1 MIRNILS
8 ISIALLVTVL
18 MAAINLFYPPLHS
31 WLFIVWSRIVLI
43 LLGVKLNVSGKE
55 HLPEKGPGVI
65 IINHE
70 SALDI
75 PIAVAGLQAPVRFM
89 AKRELFKVPIFGW
102 CLALCNHI
110 PIDRQNRKKA
120 IKSINKVSKKLI
132 RKRIFVIVSP
142 EGTRSHDG
150 QIRPYKKGA
159 FRLADAE
166 NLPLIPVT
174 IMGARYC
181 IPKKSF
187 NVVPGNVDI
196 VIDKPVY
203 VHQFANVDE
212 CIQAVWELMVKR
224 KETYEQNRQ

>member
-8 ISIALLVTVL
+8 ISITLLITIL
-18 MAAINLFYPPLHS
+18 MAALNLFWPPLHS
-31 WLFIVWSRIVLI
+31 WLLIVWSRIVLI

-55 HLPEKGPGVI
+55 HIPEKGPGVI

-75 PIAVAGLQAPVRFM
+75 PIAVAGLHVPARFM
-89 AKRELFKVPIFGW
+89 AKRELFKVPVFGW

-110 PIDRQNRKKA
+110 PIDRQNRTKA
-120 IKSINKVSKKLI
+120 IKSINKVSKNLI
-132 RKRIFVIVSP
+132 RRRIFIIVSP

-150 QIRPYKKGA
+150 QIRPFKKGA

-181 IPKKSF
+181 IPNKSL

-203 VHQFANVDE
+203 VNQFANIDE
-212 CIQAVWELMVKR
+212 CIQVVWDLMVKR

>member
-8 ISIALLVTVL
+8 ISITLLITIL
-18 MAAINLFYPPLHS
+18 MAALNLFWPPLHS
-31 WLFIVWSRIVLI
+31 WLLIVWSRIVLI

-55 HLPEKGPGVI
+55 HIPEKGPGVI

-75 PIAVAGLQAPVRFM
+75 PIAVAGLQLPARFM
-89 AKRELFKVPIFGW
+89 AKRELFKVPVFGW

-110 PIDRQNRKKA
+110 PIDRQNRYKA
-120 IKSINKVSKKLI
+120 IKSIKKVSKNLI
-132 RKRIFVIVSP
+132 RRRIFIIVSP

-150 QIRPYKKGA
+150 QIRPFKKGA
-159 FRLADAE
+159 FWLADAE

-181 IPKKSF
+181 IPNKSL

-203 VHQFANVDE
+203 VHQFSNIDK
-212 CIQAVWELMVKR
+212 CIQSIREPMVKR
-224 KETYEQNRQ
+224 KEAYEQNRQ

>member
-224 KETYEQNRQ
+224 KETYE

>member
-8 ISIALLVTVL
+8 ISITLLVTIL

-110 PIDRQNRKKA
+110 PIDRQNRTKA
-120 IKSINKVSKKLI
+120 INSINKVSKKLI
-132 RKRIFVIVSP
+132 RRRIFIIVSP

-150 QIRPYKKGA
+150 QIKPFKKGA

-174 IMGARYC
+174 IMGARYR
-181 IPKKSF
+181 IPNKSL

-203 VHQFANVDE
+203 VHQFANIDE

>member
-8 ISIALLVTVL
+8 ISITLLITIL
-18 MAAINLFYPPLHS
+18 MAALNLFYPPLHS

-55 HLPEKGPGVI
+55 HIPEKGPGVI

-120 IKSINKVSKKLI
+120 INSIKKVSKKLI
-132 RKRIFVIVSP
+132 RRRIFVIVSP

-150 QIRPYKKGA
+150 QIKPFKKGA

-203 VHQFANVDE
+203 VHQFANIDE
-212 CIQAVWELMVKR
+212 CIKAVRESMIMR

>member
-8 ISIALLVTVL
+8 ISITLLITIL
-18 MAAINLFYPPLHS
+18 MAALNLFYPPLHS

-110 PIDRQNRKKA
+110 PIDRQNRTKA
-120 IKSINKVSKKLI
+120 IKSINKVSKNLI
-132 RKRIFVIVSP
+132 RRRIFIIVSP

-150 QIRPYKKGA
+150 QIKPFKKGA

-187 NVVPGNVDI
+187 NVVPGKVDI

-203 VHQFANVDE
+203 VHQFANIDE
-212 CIQAVWELMVKR
+212 CIKAVRESMIMR

>member
-224 KETYEQNRQ
+224 KETYEKNRQ

>member
-8 ISIALLVTVL
+8 ISITLLITML
-18 MAAINLFYPPLHS
+18 MAALNLFYPPLHS

-89 AKRELFKVPIFGW
+89 AKRELFKVPVFGW

-110 PIDRQNRKKA
+110 PIDRQNRRKA
-120 IKSINKVSKKLI
+120 IKSINKVSKNLI
-132 RKRIFVIVSP
+132 RRRIFIIVSP

-150 QIRPYKKGA
+150 QIKPFKKGA

-187 NVVPGNVDI
+187 NVVPGKVDI

-203 VHQFANVDE
+203 VHQFANIDE
-212 CIQAVWELMVKR
+212 CIQAVWDLMVKR

>member
-8 ISIALLVTVL
+8 ISITLLITIL
-18 MAAINLFYPPLHS
+18 MAALNLFYPPLHS

-110 PIDRQNRKKA
+110 PIDRQNRNKA
-120 IKSINKVSKKLI
+120 INSIKKVSKKLI
-132 RKRIFVIVSP
+132 QRQIFI
-142 EGTRSHDG
+142 
-150 QIRPYKKGA
+150 I
-159 FRLADAE
+159 
-166 NLPLIPVT
+166 
-174 IMGARYC
+174 
-181 IPKKSF
+181 
-187 NVVPGNVDI
+187 
-196 VIDKPVY
+196 
-203 VHQFANVDE
+203 
-212 CIQAVWELMVKR
+212 
-224 KETYEQNRQ
+224 

>member
-8 ISIALLVTVL
+8 ISITLLVTIL

-110 PIDRQNRKKA
+110 PIDRQNRTKA
-120 IKSINKVSKKLI
+120 INSINKVSKKLI
-132 RKRIFVIVSP
+132 RRRIFIIVSP

-150 QIRPYKKGA
+150 QIKPFKKGA

-174 IMGARYC
+174 IMGARYR
-181 IPKKSF
+181 IPNKSL
-187 NVVPGNVDI
+187 NVVPGKVDI

-203 VHQFANVDE
+203 VHQFANIDE
-212 CIQAVWELMVKR
+212 CIMAVWELMVKR

>member
-8 ISIALLVTVL
+8 ISITLLITIL
-18 MAAINLFYPPLHS
+18 MAALNLFYPPLHS

-110 PIDRQNRKKA
+110 PIDRQNRTKA
-120 IKSINKVSKKLI
+120 IKSINKVSKNLI
-132 RKRIFVIVSP
+132 RRRIFIIVSP
-142 EGTRSHDG
+142 EGTRSHNG
-150 QIRPYKKGA
+150 QIKPFKKGA

-181 IPKKSF
+181 IPSKSF
-187 NVVPGNVDI
+187 NVVPGKVDI

-203 VHQFANVDE
+203 VHQFANIDE
-212 CIQAVWELMVKR
+212 CIKAVRESMIMR

>member
-8 ISIALLVTVL
+8 ISITLLITML
-18 MAAINLFYPPLHS
+18 MAALNLFYPPLHS

-110 PIDRQNRKKA
+110 PIDRQNRTKA
-120 IKSINKVSKKLI
+120 IKSINKVSKNLI
-132 RKRIFVIVSP
+132 RRRIFIIVSP

-150 QIRPYKKGA
+150 QIKPFKKGA

-181 IPKKSF
+181 IPSKSF
-187 NVVPGNVDI
+187 NVVPGKVDI

-203 VHQFANVDE
+203 VHQFANIDE

>member
-8 ISIALLVTVL
+8 ISITLLITIL
-18 MAAINLFYPPLHS
+18 MAALNLFYPPLHS

-110 PIDRQNRKKA
+110 PIDRQNRTKA
-120 IKSINKVSKKLI
+120 IKSINKVSKNLI
-132 RKRIFVIVSP
+132 RRRIFIIVSP

-150 QIRPYKKGA
+150 QIKPFKKGA

-181 IPKKSF
+181 IPSKSF
-187 NVVPGNVDI
+187 NVVPGKVDI

-203 VHQFANVDE
+203 VHQFANIDE
-212 CIQAVWELMVKR
+212 CIKAVRESMIMR

>member
-1 MIRNILS
+1 
-8 ISIALLVTVL
+8 
-18 MAAINLFYPPLHS
+18 MAALNLFYPPLHS

-110 PIDRQNRKKA
+110 PIDRQNRTKA
-120 IKSINKVSKKLI
+120 IKSINKVSKNLI
-132 RKRIFVIVSP
+132 RRRIFIIVSP

-150 QIRPYKKGA
+150 QIKPFKKGA

-181 IPKKSF
+181 IPSKSF
-187 NVVPGNVDI
+187 NVVPGKVDI

-203 VHQFANVDE
+203 VHQFANIDE
-212 CIQAVWELMVKR
+212 CIKAVRESMIMR